1 MALIHKFG
9 PIALLLACLTTLLS
23 SNALAGEVL
32 RDVRYGTG
40 QYQRM
45 DVYLPKDG
53 PDGAPV
59 IFFVHGGG
67 WRFGDKTNS
76 SVIGNKARH
85 WTSEG
90 YVFISANSRL
100 LPEAGPL
107 EQADDV
113 ADAIAFAQKHADE
126 WGANPAL
133 FILMGHSSGAH
144 LVSLVSVQP
153 DMLKQRGGQPVLA
166 TVALDGASYDI
177 TQIMRYRHD
186 RFFDYVFGDQP
197 DLWQELSPLDQVSQG
212 AAPMLLVCSEF
223 RSDSCGQATALAR
236 RLKAV
241 GARAEVLPVRL
252 SHGSI
257 NKRLGTRGD
266 YTAAVDAFMSS
277 LALP

>member
-23 SNALAGEVL
+23 SNAWAGEVL
-32 RDVRYGTG
+32 RNVPYGIG

-53 PDGAPV
+53 IEGAPV

-67 WRFGDKTNS
+67 WRYGDKTNS

-85 WTSEG
+85 WTSQG
-90 YVFISANSRL
+90 YVFISSNNRL
-100 LPEAGPL
+100 MPEAGPL

-113 ADAIAFAQKHADE
+113 ADAIAFAQKHASE
-126 WGANPAL
+126 WGANPTL
-133 FILMGHSSGAH
+133 FILMGHSAGAH

-153 DMLKQRGGQPVLA
+153 DMLKRRGGKPVLA
-166 TVALDGASYDI
+166 TVALDGSAYDI
-177 TQIMRYRHD
+177 TQIMRFQHN

-197 DLWQELSPLDQVSQG
+197 DVWQDLSPLDQVSQG
-212 AAPMLLVCSEF
+212 AAPMLLVCSEY
-223 RSDSCGQATALAR
+223 RSDSCGQAIAFAR
-236 RLKAV
+236 RLKSV
-241 GARAEVLPVRL
+241 GTRAEVLPVRL

-266 YTAAVDAFMSS
+266 YTDTVDAFMNS